1 MGNGGPQ
8 GMANNSQMGGKLGQ
22 VAMNEFRVNMEQQM
36 SNEISELINEQVQD
50 DDNHGV
56 WSNWI

>member
-50 DDNHGV
+50 DDNRGV
-56 WSNWI
+56 